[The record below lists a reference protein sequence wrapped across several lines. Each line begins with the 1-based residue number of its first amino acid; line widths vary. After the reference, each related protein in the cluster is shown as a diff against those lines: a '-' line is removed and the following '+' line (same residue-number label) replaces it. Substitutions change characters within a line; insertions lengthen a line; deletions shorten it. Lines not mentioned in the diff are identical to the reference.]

1 MFAVFL
7 DLGNDPFRTHD
18 PADQNAR
25 EQADKRHQEAVADVV
40 HHVEQ
45 LRGRAIGQRKL
56 KVEHIVAHADE
67 HSRHERVDAHGGA
80 HLPARLVEDLHAVGD
95 ERLHDGHA
103 ARQRGEAEREEE
115 HRADDAAHAA
125 HRGEDLRQA
134 DERQARA
141 AGHAVGAEEDI
152 DGGDDHEA
160 REERDARVENFD
172 LVVGLVEVDVVLDVA
187 AVRDHDA
194 HADTEREEELTHC
207 VERDVQKALDGQAR
221 EVGLNVDEQ
230 SFDTRARHAVLVGVR
245 EREREDGDADDEKEQ
260 TRHDVAGVFF
270 NALFNAAVHDP
281 RRQRQKDQHEDDGRD
296 GGGDERGEEPVLRG
310 GIAA

>member
-1 MFAVFL
+1 MFAISFYFI
-7 DLGNDPFRTHD
+7 NDQLRPYN
-18 PADQNAR
+18 PADQNTGQQR
-25 EQADKRHQEAVADVV
+25 NKRHQEAVADVV

-45 LRGRAIGQRKL
+45 LRGRAVGQRKL
-56 KVEHIVAHADE
+56 KVERVVAHADE

-80 HLPARLVEDLHAVGD
+80 HLLARLVENLHAVGD

-141 AGHAVGAEEDI
+141 AGHAVSAEKDI

-187 AVRDHDA
+187 AVGDHDA
-194 HADTEREEELTHC
+194 HADTEREEELTHR

-230 SFDTRARHAVLVGVR
+230 SFDTRARHAALVGVR

-270 NALFNAAVHDP
+270 NALFHAAVHDP